1 MKRMEKNGGSVKPG
15 ISRVPE
21 KSSGERGKLVK
32 SAETLLALLDSSD
45 RHYAIVSSAL
55 ERLKE
60 SEFNLVIVGQFKRG
74 KAPVRLS
81 RPRGP

>member
-32 SAETLLALLDSSD
+32 SAETLLTLLNPND
-45 RHYAIVSSAL
+45 RHYPTVFSAL
-55 ERLKE
+55 ERICLKNNE
-60 SEFNLVIVGQFKRG
+60 RSGLNGI
-74 KAPVRLS
+74 
-81 RPRGP
+81 